1 MYESIL
7 FPTDASEGAAAAFDH
22 AADLAATFDATLS
35 VLFVAD
41 TSRESVT
48 MVEGEIVDALEA
60 EGEAAV
66 ADLVD
71 RARGRGINAE
81 GDVVQGPPYRTILDY
96 AETRD
101 ADLVVMP
108 THGREGLNRYLL
120 GSVTERVVRTSPVPV
135 LTVRR
140 GD

>member
-7 FPTDASEGAAAAFDH
+7 FPTDGSEGAAGAFDH
-22 AADLAATFDATLS
+22 AIDLAATFDASLS

-48 MVEGEIVDALEA
+48 MVEGEVVDALEA
-60 EGEAAV
+60 EGEEAI

-71 RARGRGINAE
+71 RAQGRGVEAAGE
-81 GDVVQGPPYRTILDY
+81 VVQGPPYRTILDY

-101 ADLVVMP
+101 VDVIVMP
-108 THGREGLNRYLL
+108 THGREGLDRYLL
-120 GSVTERVVRTSPVPV
+120 GSVTERVVRTSSVPV
-135 LTVRR
+135 LTVHRE
-140 GD
+140 D